1 MKRQSERDP
10 NYRLIGRVLRPHGV
24 RGELRVE
31 VFAEEM
37 ALFDQE
43 VLYLG
48 PRLNRLQEYAVE
60 GLRAHQG
67 KVLLTL
73 ADVDGREAA
82 DAFRGWEVYVAR
94 EDVPPLEEGEFFLY
108 ELIGMTVVTEEG
120 ETLGTVT
127 DTLRTGANDVFVV
140 STAESEV
147 LIPDVPDVV
156 LAVKRAEREIVVRLL
171 EGLL

>member
-82 DAFRGWEVYVAR
+82 D
-94 EDVPPLEEGEFFLY
+94 
-108 ELIGMTVVTEEG
+108 
-120 ETLGTVT
+120 
-127 DTLRTGANDVFVV
+127 
-140 STAESEV
+140 
-147 LIPDVPDVV
+147 
-156 LAVKRAEREIVVRLL
+156 
-171 EGLL
+171 